1 MLFLTNP
8 FDMMKRPIFLLL
20 LFQALWLSGQTSIN
34 QFDENGERH
43 GVWRKYYNNNRVRY
57 TGTFEHGKE
66 VGVFRFYAA
75 SNSDNPVIL
84 KEYNENSDLA
94 DVRFYT
100 PSGVLESEGKM
111 RGKEREGKW
120 LYYHEDGKSIMSEEN
135 YVDGKL
141 DGEYKTFYPSGEPT
155 EIASYKNGLLHG
167 NYKKYS
173 IKGFLYQ
180 DFNYAEGK
188 LNGMAVYYSRKTGD
202 LIKKGPF
209 KDDQRVG
216 TWENYVDGE
225 LVSTEQPAL
234 KPEKN

>member
-1 MLFLTNP
+1 MLKRLFSLLFL
-8 FDMMKRPIFLLL
+8 L
-20 LFQALWLSGQTSIN
+20 QALLIFGQSSVN

-66 VGVFRFYAA
+66 VGVFKFYSA
-75 SNSDNPVIL
+75 SNSDNPVII
-84 KEYNENSDLA
+84 KEYSDNSDLA
-94 DVRFYT
+94 KVQFYT
-100 PSGVLESEGKM
+100 PSGVLESEGEM

-120 LYYHEDGKSIMSEEN
+120 LFYHEDGKSIMSEEN
-135 YVDGKL
+135 YVNGKL
-141 DGEYKTFYPSGEPT
+141 HGEYKTFYPTGEPT
-155 EIASYKNGLLHG
+155 EIAYYKNGLLHG

-188 LNGMAVYYSRKTGD
+188 LNGMATYYSRKTGD

-209 KDDQRVG
+209 KDDLRVG

-234 KPEKN
+234 KPEKD

>member
-1 MLFLTNP
+1 MLKRSFL
-8 FDMMKRPIFLLL
+8 FLL
-20 LFQALWLSGQTSIN
+20 LFQMLLLSGQTSTN
-34 QFDENGERH
+34 QFDENGKRH

-57 TGTFEHGKE
+57 TGTFDHGKE
-66 VGVFRFYAA
+66 VGVFKFYSA
-75 SNSDNPVIL
+75 SNSENPVII
-84 KEYNENSDLA
+84 KKYNDSDLA

-135 YVDGKL
+135 YADGKL
-141 DGEYKTFYPSGEPT
+141 DGEYRTFYPSGEPT
-155 EIASYKNGLLHG
+155 EIAYYKNGLLHG

-180 DFNYAEGK
+180 DFNYSEGK
-188 LNGMAVYYSRKTGD
+188 LNGMAIYYSRKTGD